1 MATTELR
8 PLSLGALLDR
18 TFSYYR
24 THFWLF
30 VGIMAVPQALLLILM
45 TGMFWAVSLLATPGP
60 PNSVRFVFNFI
71 WYFPLGLSVVVFCVY
86 PTAYAATTFALSEVH
101 LERTITIRAAYRK
114 ALGKL
119 GRVAKLGMAVLVRML
134 GWLIT
139 VILPLVAILLVF
151 RLGLAVL
158 VRMLWLIALIL
169 SPIAILLLF
178 WYGFAVPVLLL
189 ENISAGQALKRSRF
203 LSRGQ
208 LGRIFLSGLLAAVV
222 FVALALMIQVPIV
235 VATGLIPR
243 DLDLF
248 WFGTLTWAGY
258 LLVGALTAPLLMI
271 ALVLLYYDVRVRK
284 EGFDLQLMLAGT
296 SVIPPPAARPK
307 AAPPVAS

>member
-1 MATTELR
+1 MATAEWR

-30 VGIMAVPQALLLILM
+30 VGIMAVPQALLLVLM
-45 TGMFWAVSLLATPGP
+45 TGMSWAVSLLATPGP
-60 PNSVRFVFNFI
+60 PSSVRFVFNFI

-101 LERTITIRAAYRK
+101 LERAITIRAAYGK

-119 GRVAKLGMAVLVRML
+119 GRLAK
-134 GWLIT
+134 
-139 VILPLVAILLVF
+139 
-151 RLGLAVL
+151 LGLAVL
-158 VRMLWLIALIL
+158 VRMLWLITLML

-178 WYGFAVPVLLL
+178 WYGFAVPALLL

-208 LGRIFLSGLLAAVV
+208 LGRIFLSGLLVAVV
-222 FVALALMIQVPIV
+222 FLALALMIQVPIV

-243 DLDLF
+243 DLELF
-248 WFGTLTWAGY
+248 WFETLTWAGY
-258 LLVGALTAPLLMI
+258 LLVGTLTAPLLMI

-284 EGFDLQLMLAGT
+284 EGFDLQLMLAGA
-296 SVIPPPAARPK
+296 SVIPPPAAPAK